1 MPDLLT
7 ALLCLKKKPCLAQTQ
22 PSSPRLI
29 QGKTVLPCKPR
40 QRRDQSK
47 RCRSMKVPG
56 SPTQI
61 ADAPQPVRIPR
72 LSQGGVLGD
81 APSHRP
87 RPIGRQ
93 RAAKPKAK
101 SATASP
107 APTSRRRLLLPAL
120 PKPSA
125 AHALLPKKAGALLE
139 KRTPASGKCLVRRET
154 EAVPSTGVRHGS
166 KAAVTDPALAS
177 GRVPRRDRAGT
188 AEWDSFHRRSRG
200 HRDPVGHAER
210 LLLTLLHILIRM
222 TKIR

>member
-1 MPDLLT
+1 MPCPNPALFPAPYSRKNGPPLQTT
-7 ALLCLKKKPCLAQTQ
+7 AAARPEQAVQKHEGAGEPDTNCGC
-22 PSSPRLI
+22 SPA
-29 QGKTVLPCKPR
+29 R
-40 QRRDQSK
+40 QD
-47 RCRSMKVPG
+47 
-56 SPTQI
+56 PT
-61 ADAPQPVRIPR
+61 PFP
-72 LSQGGVLGD
+72 GGVLGD

-125 AHALLPKKAGALLE
+125 AHTLLPKKAGALLE

-166 KAAVTDPALAS
+166 KAAVTDPALAG

-188 AEWDSFHRRSRG
+188 AERDSFHRRSRG